1 MSDRTAHG
9 GSGAA
14 QGAGVARTAR
24 PSPAAD
30 TAPRPD
36 ARRGPAPVRSSREP
50 RLRYGASGH
59 GGALAR
65 QRRRIALLSAAA
77 ALLLAVLLALGL
89 GAGEVHVPPLD
100 ALRALF
106 GLGDTAD
113 VMLVQDLRAP
123 RAVAAIVA
131 GAGLAVAG
139 AVMQRVLRNPLAS
152 PDVVGVTG
160 GASLGAVA
168 VLATGA
174 PAALTPAGALG
185 GGMLAAL
192 LLAALSWRG
201 GVTVTRIVLVG
212 LAVQQGLAAVVNL
225 FIVRFPAE
233 LAADA
238 LQWTT
243 GSVYGRTWTETGT
256 GGVLVLAGIVLALA
270 GHRRLAVLDLGD
282 ESAGG
287 LGLAPNAARLQ
298 LLLLAVLLASVAA
311 ALTGPV
317 GFVALAV
324 PHVVRFLAGPPT
336 AGSLALTALGGAVL
350 LLASDLAVLHLLP
363 VHGLPVGVVTATLG
377 APWLLVLMLR
387 QLKPATAGSTTR

>member
-1 MSDRTAHG
+1 MSVLTPR
-9 GSGAA
+9 
-14 QGAGVARTAR
+14 ARRAPLAAR
-24 PSPAAD
+24 P
-30 TAPRPD
+30 
-36 ARRGPAPVRSSREP
+36 
-50 RLRYGASGH
+50 
-59 GGALAR
+59 GALAR
-65 QRRRIALLSAAA
+65 QRRRTALLAATA
-77 ALLLAVLLALGL
+77 TVLLVALLALAL
-89 GAGEVHVPPLD
+89 GTGEVPVPPLD
-100 ALRALF
+100 ALRALV
-106 GLGDTAD
+106 GSGDPGD
-113 VMLVQDLRAP
+113 VMLVQELRAP
-123 RAVAAIVA
+123 RAIAAIVA

-139 AVMQRVLRNPLAS
+139 AMMQRVVRNPLAS
-152 PDVVGVTG
+152 PDVIGVTG

-168 VLATGA
+168 VLATGTST
-174 PAALTPAGALG
+174 ALTPLGALG
-185 GGMLAAL
+185 GGLLSAL

-243 GSVYGRTWTETGT
+243 GSVYGRTWTESTT
-256 GGVLVLAGIVLALA
+256 GGALVLAGIALALL
-270 GHRRLAVLDLGD
+270 GHRRLSVLDLGD
-282 ESAGG
+282 ESAGS

-336 AGSLALTALGGAVL
+336 VGTLVLTALTGAVL
-350 LLASDLAVLHLLP
+350 LLASDLVVLHVLP

-387 QLKPATAGSTTR
+387 QLKPNAGSTTR

>member
-1 MSDRTAHG
+1 MPEPV
-9 GSGAA
+9 
-14 QGAGVARTAR
+14 QGAYETGPRPEARR
-24 PSPAAD
+24 SPVPA
-30 TAPRPD
+30 TAPATAP
-36 ARRGPAPVRSSREP
+36 ALAPAPAPARALLPHRP
-50 RLRYGASGH
+50 GASGS
-59 GGALAR
+59 ALAR
-65 QRRRIALLSAAA
+65 QRRRVALLSAAA
-77 ALLLAVLLALGL
+77 VVLLALLLALGL
-89 GAGEVHVPPLD
+89 SAGEVRVPPLD
-100 ALRALF
+100 ALQALV
-106 GLGDTAD
+106 GLGDSAD
-113 VMLVQDLRAP
+113 VMLVQELRAP

-139 AVMQRVLRNPLAS
+139 TLMQRVLRNPLAS
-152 PDVVGVTG
+152 PDVIGVTG

-192 LLAALSWRG
+192 LLAVLSWRG

-256 GGVLVLAGIVLALA
+256 GGALVLAGVVLALV

-287 LGLAPNAARLQ
+287 LGIAPNAARLQ

-324 PHVVRFLAGPPT
+324 PHIVRFLAGPPT
-336 AGSLALTALGGAVL
+336 AGSLVLTALGGAVL

-387 QLKPATAGSTTR
+387 QLKPTAGSTAR